1 MNRYF
6 SAQSMIHKNSWIL
19 KEIYFN
25 IDQTWMFLEK
35 FFEKISDFL
44 QNWSF
49 EDSLVIYIIPHLE

>member
-1 MNRYF
+1 
-6 SAQSMIHKNSWIL
+6 MIHKNSWIL